1 MAGGVEGDEVR
12 DEVVGRA
19 AVLDGWWRIAGDA
32 SDGAL
37 EKGMALLTVPF
48 LSVDELF

>member
-1 MAGGVEGDEVR
+1 MGDEVVLG
-12 DEVVGRA
+12 EVGRR
-19 AVLDGWWRIAGDA
+19 AVVDGWWRIAGDA